1 MLWFNKI
8 TVVTIG
14 IFVIFGIFHH
24 TVCHAESKS
33 ETIKRLRNQS
43 CIQDVNRTTVYLVR
57 LQQLQTN
64 LNQLMEK
71 AEITSP
77 QALLVNQARNT
88 DAAVTNL
95 SDALTNHNRSKL
107 TICERMNPGTGSAD
121 GEWPE
126 GYKGLSKSERIGRLK
141 SDYCAD
147 IRQNGEPIRKG
158 IVEVKEAMKKML
170 SGTPPDESLNAPIR
184 QLRDLWS
191 QTIPSIDNLYNE
203 QITASELCIG
213 IEQGISK
220 SELIRR
226 SKQLLEDGGQL
237 PYFWYLL
244 KYN

>member
-1 MLWFNKI
+1 MIGLNRV
-8 TVVTIG
+8 TVVSIG
-14 IFVIFGIFHH
+14 IFVIFGTFHH

-33 ETIKRLRNQS
+33 EAIKRLRNKS
-43 CIQDVNRTTVYLVR
+43 CIEDVNRTTVYLVR
-57 LQQLQTN
+57 LQQLQAN
-64 LNQLMEK
+64 IKQLMEK

-77 QALLVNQARNT
+77 QAPFVNQARST

-95 SDALTNHNRSKL
+95 SDALTSHNRSKL

-141 SDYCAD
+141 TDYCTD

-158 IVEVKEAMKKML
+158 ILEVKETMKTML
-170 SGTPPDESLNAPIR
+170 GGTPPDESLNAPIR

-191 QTIPSIDNLYNE
+191 QTMPIVDNLYNE
-203 QITASELCIG
+203 QTTANELCTG

-220 SELIRR
+220 SELIRK
-226 SKQLLEDGGQL
+226 SKQVLENGGQL